1 MGPRSKSVVN
11 PLPALTLLTIARTRR
26 ARGAMQARAMRT
38 ARISASIAASAL
50 SIALVVACSRGA
62 PSEPVAATTPTP
74 ATTPAPPPPPAP
86 PPEPRPLAPDATS
99 LSAEDRD
106 YLVRQG
112 LLEPEAELIAD
123 LRAHPE
129 LIACKGELGG
139 TPGFHDPEAI
149 SILGRDRVHAA
160 FDDGHSQGSLDLAFT
175 VRGGKIKWHVDD
187 TDCGNQARVANA
199 GKP

>member
-1 MGPRSKSVVN
+1 MRTNKHSCIRVAATALSVV
-11 PLPALTLLTIARTRR
+11 
-26 ARGAMQARAMRT
+26 
-38 ARISASIAASAL
+38 
-50 SIALVVACSRGA
+50 LVVACSRTA
-62 PSEPVAATTPTP
+62 PSAPVAATPPP
-74 ATTPAPPPPPAP
+74 ATAPAPPPPPAP

-99 LSAEDRD
+99 LTAADRD

-149 SILGRDRVHAA
+149 SVLGRDRVHAA
-160 FDDGHSQGSLDLAFT
+160 FDDGHAQGSLDLAFT
-175 VRGGKIKWHVDD
+175 VHSGKIKWHVEG